1 MKKVLVGGVFDIIH
15 FGHIHFL
22 KNAKRL
28 GDHLVVALE
37 SDANVK
43 RLKGNGRPIH
53 SQDQRKEM
61 LKSLS
66 FVDEVIILPD
76 VMADKD
82 YEKLVMETKPHI
94 VAVTEGDPVL
104 IKKKAHAKK
113 AGAKVIEVS
122 KIKTVSTSQIA
133 KLLDLE

>member
-104 IKKKAHAKK
+104 IKKKAHAKNQL
-113 AGAKVIEVS
+113 VS
-122 KIKTVSTSQIA
+122 A
-133 KLLDLE
+133 RGHLA